1 MGKKEN
7 KIHEEKK
14 EIIYLAYTK
23 IYSDAKNDFS
33 RAVIKSV
40 VGSVLKNLIPMDRKI
55 IIKAYKNEKQ
65 KRSKYFMD
73 ALKDIN
79 FDDLFYL
86 INNVDELMKIGI
98 DDICNYQEVIMIP
111 TVITKYVRLYG
122 LPIKKAS

>member
-122 LPIKKAS
+122 LPTKKAS